1 MKFGIKQYLNGNH
14 SWKFVGT
21 NIAKQLINKGH
32 IVDCVSTNGSDQI
45 DPFIQNY
52 IKQDLEG
59 EYDCKISYTS
69 FINFPK
75 YLNNKKNRFGIWAY
89 ETNILP
95 EGLAKYTNFCDL
107 VLAPSNFCK
116 DIFVNNGVKEEKV
129 VVLRHGYDE
138 EFINRKEIY
147 PLKGKTF
154 KILVNIAQPHI
165 RKNIPDILEA
175 YGRAFNKDDDVS
187 LILKV
192 NAKKPTN
199 PFEVNFKEEYNFY
212 KKRFPNG
219 ANVIIIDEYIPYISD
234 IYRAVDCVFSMTYA
248 EGFGLPALEGLISNK
263 LVIYPRSTGQL
274 DFLNDNNSFL
284 IDTVKARADR
294 KMQYWIP
301 SKYATLDKPIIDS
314 AVEKLRLAHKTFL
327 TNKNIFKDE
336 VNKLQEYY
344 KWENVVEDLIG
355 YIK

>member
-1 MKFGIKQYLNGNH
+1 
-14 SWKFVGT
+14 
-21 NIAKQLINKGH
+21 
-32 IVDCVSTNGSDQI
+32 
-45 DPFIQNY
+45 
-52 IKQDLEG
+52 
-59 EYDCKISYTS
+59 
-69 FINFPK
+69 
-75 YLNNKKNRFGIWAY
+75 
-89 ETNILP
+89 
-95 EGLAKYTNFCDL
+95 
-107 VLAPSNFCK
+107 
-116 DIFVNNGVKEEKV
+116 
-129 VVLRHGYDE
+129 
-138 EFINRKEIY
+138 
-147 PLKGKTF
+147 
-154 KILVNIAQPHI
+154 
-165 RKNIPDILEA
+165 
-175 YGRAFNKDDDVS
+175 
-187 LILKV
+187 
-192 NAKKPTN
+192 
-199 PFEVNFKEEYNFY
+199 
-212 KKRFPNG
+212 
-219 ANVIIIDEYIPYISD
+219 
-234 IYRAVDCVFSMTYA
+234 MTYA